1 MRRRTCGGSS
11 TSGSASWARSRC
23 RHLHPPPPPPP
34 PPHPTTPT
42 LTSPTP
48 ITITTFGAPS
58 SKRFTPPPLAS
69 TPQEYYSLYG
79 EHSILHRAAA
89 EGNASLVRE
98 LLALGAACDV
108 HEPGQGHTPLLL
120 AIRNQFAVRPASR
133 RTWGE
138 AGFVVGGGARG
149 KR

>member
-1 MRRRTCGGSS
+1 M
-11 TSGSASWARSRC
+11 
-23 RHLHPPPPPPP
+23 
-34 PPHPTTPT
+34 
-42 LTSPTP
+42 
-48 ITITTFGAPS
+48 
-58 SKRFTPPPLAS
+58 
-69 TPQEYYSLYG
+69 
-79 EHSILHRAAA
+79 
-89 EGNASLVRE
+89 RE

-149 KR
+149 TR